1 MALTQA
7 KTTEIEKILNDM
19 KDAGIGGGLIRKDG
33 VLIKSTV
40 ALGDIA
46 PIVIA
51 RSANISDAMMQ
62 REGNIQK
69 EAEVSFEGQTVVMVP
84 ISTYV
89 FFGITKTSDE
99 KKTVLEFSRKIE
111 SVL

>member
-1 MALTQA
+1 MV
-7 KTTEIEKILNDM
+7 KMTEIENILNKM
-19 KDAGIGGGLIRKDG
+19 KEAGIGGGIIRKDG

-46 PIVIA
+46 PTVIA

-62 REGNIQK
+62 REGNKQK
-69 EAEVSFEGQTVVMVP
+69 EVEISFEGETIVIVP
-84 ISTYV
+84 VSTYV
-89 FFGITKTSDE
+89 FFGITKTSED
-99 KKTVLEFSRKIE
+99 KKSVLEFSRKIE